1 VKARRI
7 TDREFNNFPRQVTLH
22 TTTLVQSR
30 IGGFAMHTAIAMG
43 LMWGL
48 VAAVA
53 VAVILL

>member
-30 IGGFAMHTAIAMG
+30 MGFAMHTAIAMG